1 MYRKKSGDGTETS
14 RQRALVMRAGVTA
27 ATGSDRNETNT
38 ERGSSERGRKRKG
51 IITETEA
58 AQREQRL
65 RRAGELRFVVT

>member
-1 MYRKKSGDGTETS
+1 
-14 RQRALVMRAGVTA
+14 MRAGITA
-27 ATGSDRNETNT
+27 VAGSDRNETDI